1 MATIMENINDNN
13 LSEYLYNKFKSTYPD
28 INPTTIDKDLLKDM
42 IFNFINE
49 DSISINKISN
59 EMFDNINNLSK
70 QSNEDE
76 DKKNPNPNPN
86 PNPKIQIEQNKFELE
101 LIEQNILMGDEI
113 IPEFSIP
120 SDLIYLGGRIGPIN
134 LKIMVDTGATSCVM
148 FKSVVEK
155 CGLDYLIDTST
166 SVMVQGAH
174 GMKPTLGTISFLE
187 IDLEITKDQWV
198 SVPISVVVIDDSETI
213 KANKIISE
221 HNDKINKIIGIKDDN
236 NNNLTNKIP
245 HGFELILGM
254 VFLKSYRANID
265 FSTMI
270 ITLNKNIKIKFN

>member
-1 MATIMENINDNN
+1 
-13 LSEYLYNKFKSTYPD
+13 
-28 INPTTIDKDLLKDM
+28 
-42 IFNFINE
+42 
-49 DSISINKISN
+49 
-59 EMFDNINNLSK
+59 
-70 QSNEDE
+70 
-76 DKKNPNPNPN
+76 
-86 PNPKIQIEQNKFELE
+86 
-101 LIEQNILMGDEI
+101 MGDEI